1 MSIEQMTFVSYLLFA
16 AAIALALT
24 AVILFFALDIRKCGK
39 IVAGGKARRKTVNKH
54 KKTDFGSIEGK
65 GCAKKDN
72 EATLPLNWTENE
84 PTMLIVEKNRG

>member
-1 MSIEQMTFVSYLLFA
+1 MTFVSYLLFA

-39 IVAGGKARRKTVNKH
+39 MIAGGKARRKTVNKQVNKH
-54 KKTDFGSIEGK
+54 KKTDIGSIEGK
-65 GCAKKDN
+65 DCAKKDN